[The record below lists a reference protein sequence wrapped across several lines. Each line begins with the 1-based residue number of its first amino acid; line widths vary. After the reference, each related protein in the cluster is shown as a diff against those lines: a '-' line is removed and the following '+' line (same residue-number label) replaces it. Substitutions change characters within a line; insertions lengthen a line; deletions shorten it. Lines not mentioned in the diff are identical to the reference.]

1 MHTHSVERQ
10 YSKKQIKTAGQ
21 LLVGEV
27 QRSPEVEEAFRIAHN
42 WRLHHA
48 YPMLRERL
56 KLTRLVKPMGGITVG
71 RLKRMSSIRKKLR
84 RGSTKL
90 DQMQDLVGCRAIV
103 NTMDDLNEV
112 LSNYKS
118 TDEGGQ
124 VRRTTDYIASP
135 KSSGYRCVHLL
146 VKFAGGGIGEKHRG
160 CNVELQLRT
169 QLQHVW
175 GTTVEAVGSMRNED
189 LKAGEGNAEWLRF
202 LTLMSGH
209 IAELEGQPRGEHLP
223 MSHKEL
229 RCEAKELSQRLGV
242 RQNLSTFSEF
252 MHEAD
257 AYGGMH
263 NAKFLLKMDVETGN
277 IQVSP
282 TWREMF
288 VFDDLEDDFEETKQS
303 IEISADNMK
312 ALRQAY
318 PNYFA
323 DTRQFLDILAD
334 IDSGKPPKQQSF
346 IDKMDLSF
354 LPKTPPPAN
363 KRVLHLD
370 DRGLVFWGNE
380 IVGRW
385 EKGFYDTFYFMPGKE
400 TYYAVRSSNLREFN
414 EDIREWLE
422 GE

>member
-1 MHTHSVERQ
+1 MAGIKLYTGLSLEDDSIKIVRISVSGKIAKLE
-10 YSKKQIKTAGQ
+10 KVDKIK
-21 LLVGEV
+21 LVNAPQKDIDFKE
-27 QRSPEVEEAFRIAHN
+27 QEEEIF
-42 WRLHHA
+42 
-48 YPMLRERL
+48 
-56 KLTRLVKPMGGITVG
+56 
-71 RLKRMSSIRKKLR
+71 
-84 RGSTKL
+84 
-90 DQMQDLVGCRAIV
+90 D
-103 NTMDDLNEV
+103 
-112 LSNYKS
+112 
-118 TDEGGQ
+118 
-124 VRRTTDYIASP
+124 
-135 KSSGYRCVHLL
+135 
-146 VKFAGGGIGEKHRG
+146 
-160 CNVELQLRT
+160 
-169 QLQHVW
+169 
-175 GTTVEAVGSMRNED
+175 
-189 LKAGEGNAEWLRF
+189 
-202 LTLMSGH
+202 
-209 IAELEGQPRGEHLP
+209 
-223 MSHKEL
+223 
-229 RCEAKELSQRLGV
+229 
-242 RQNLSTFSEF
+242 
-252 MHEAD
+252 
-257 AYGGMH
+257 
-263 NAKFLLKMDVETGN
+263 
-277 IQVSP
+277 
-282 TWREMF
+282 